1 MNVTESIILAFDSV
15 RVNKLRAFLTL
26 LSIAIGVFAL
36 IGTGAL
42 IKSIDNAVTIEMITL
57 GENTFSIKRVPSI
70 VTGHTW
76 RKYRNRK
83 PITYNQLRELKKM
96 MTTTDFVSGFS
107 SSSLNI
113 IKFLNFSTD
122 PDVTLIGTDEEY
134 FYNNNITISEGRSF
148 SLEDLQTNKNYAIIG
163 NDVRVK
169 LFENISP
176 LFKTIRIKNQNFTV
190 IGVLE
195 PKGAIFGQSQD
206 NQVIIPIQHFLKY
219 FANEWEESLT
229 ITIKSL
235 SREDLDD
242 AINEA
247 VGNMRIIR
255 QDKPG
260 EDNSFEIETN
270 ETINE
275 QFGQLTGFL
284 GFFGFASGVIALIAA
299 GVGIMNIMLVSVKE
313 RTREI
318 GIRKAVG
325 AKNSWI
331 LWQFIIET
339 ITLCQIG
346 GLIGIIFGLVSSYAL
361 GSLINIEIIIPTGW
375 VIGSIII
382 CSFLGLIFGAFPAWK
397 ASKLNPI
404 DALRYE

>member
-1 MNVTESIILAFDSV
+1 MNIFESIYLALDSV

-26 LSIAIGVFAL
+26 LSISIGVFAL
-36 IGTGAL
+36 MGTGAL
-42 IKSIDNAVTIEMITL
+42 IKSIDNAVTNEMITL
-57 GENTFSIKRVPSI
+57 GENTFSIKRTPSI
-70 VTGHTW
+70 VTGNSW

-83 PITYNQLRELKKM
+83 PITYSQLKELKKN
-96 MTTTDFVSGFS
+96 MTSTSFISGFS
-107 SSSLNI
+107 SSSLNT
-113 IKFLNFSTD
+113 IKFLNYSTD
-122 PDVTLIGTDEEY
+122 PDVNLIGTDEEY
-134 FYNNNITISEGRSF
+134 FYNNNITISQGRA
-148 SLEDLQTNKNYAIIG
+148 LTNEDLQSNKKFAIIG
-163 NDVRVK
+163 NDVKVK

-176 LFKTIRIKNQNFTV
+176 LNKTIRIKNQNFEV
-190 IGVLE
+190 IGVIE
-195 PKGAIFGQSQD
+195 PKGAILGQSQD
-206 NQVIIPIQHFLKY
+206 NQVIIPIQHFLRY
-219 FANEWEESLT
+219 FANEREESLT

-235 SREDLDD
+235 SRDDL
-242 AINEA
+242 AETVNESI
-247 VGNMRIIR
+247 GLMRVIR

-260 EDNSFEIETN
+260 VENSFEVETN

-284 GFFGFASGVIALIAA
+284 GFFGYASGFIALIAA

-318 GIRKAVG
+318 GVRKAVG

-346 GLIGIIFGLVSSYAL
+346 GIIGILLGLISSLAL
-361 GSLINIEIIIPTGW
+361 GGLINIQIIVPTGW
-375 VIGSIII
+375 LIGSIII
-382 CSFLGLIFGAFPAWK
+382 CTLLGLIFGAFPAWK